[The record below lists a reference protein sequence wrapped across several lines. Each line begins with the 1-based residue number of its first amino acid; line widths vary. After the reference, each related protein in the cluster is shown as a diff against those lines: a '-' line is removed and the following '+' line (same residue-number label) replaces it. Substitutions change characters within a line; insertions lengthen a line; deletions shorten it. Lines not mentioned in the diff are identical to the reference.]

1 MILKYYKLGWIDKT
15 DRIIGKTIQD
25 VITLYHNLPKEY
37 RYYRLNFT
45 GNIYIKEMIIEYNDP
60 FELLI
65 KNGKEIK
72 AHEFL
77 VDNDYIIIEKF
88 SKIEKKIFQII
99 NKRIKKTPKP
109 SATAFNRNMLN
120 TIYCGSNIF
129 KPLYIVFSKV
139 MIERVLLYHT
149 SFIRT
154 TNAFFS

>member
-1 MILKYYKLGWIDKT
+1 MALFQIRSYMILKYYKLGWIDKT

-99 NKRIKKTPKP
+99 NKRIKNVTK
-109 SATAFNRNMLN
+109 
-120 TIYCGSNIF
+120 
-129 KPLYIVFSKV
+129 
-139 MIERVLLYHT
+139 
-149 SFIRT
+149 
-154 TNAFFS
+154 